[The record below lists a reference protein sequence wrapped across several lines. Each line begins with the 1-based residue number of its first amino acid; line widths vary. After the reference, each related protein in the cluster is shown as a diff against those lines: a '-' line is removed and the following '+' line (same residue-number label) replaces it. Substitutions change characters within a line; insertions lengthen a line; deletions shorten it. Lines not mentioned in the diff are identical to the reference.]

1 MAFVAPSL
9 LAADFSV
16 LEQELSKIRSSDMLH
31 LDSMDGCFVPNISFG
46 PPVISA
52 LRGKTKLFFDTH
64 LMLSHPLSYIEAYK
78 KAGAD
83 GITFHIE
90 CEDDPAA
97 VLEAIKSCGCAPGIA
112 LNPATPPEALAP
124 YGKELNMITVM
135 TVQPGFGG
143 QKLQREVLQK
153 VTWLKER
160 FPEVLVQVDGGVNE
174 ETAALC
180 VKAGAD
186 VLVAGTAVFRA
197 ANPAAAIEILRSIR

>member
-1 MAFVAPSL
+1 MASVAPSL

-16 LEQELSKIRSSDMLH
+16 LAQELSRIGSADMLH

-52 LRGKTKLFFDTH
+52 LRGKTSLFFDTH

-97 VLEAIKSCGCAPGIA
+97 VLAAIKSCGCAPGIA
-112 LNPATPPEALAP
+112 LNPATPPEAVAP
-124 YGKELNMITVM
+124 YGKELKMITVM

-143 QKLQREVLQK
+143 QKLRPEALKK
-153 VTWLKER
+153 VTWLKEK

-197 ANPAAAIEILRSIR
+197 ADPAAAIEALRSIR